1 MIQPFIVHIID
12 DDASVR
18 HGFHRL
24 MDANDL
30 QSATYA
36 SAAQFLDETDAT
48 ATAKGCILLDISMP
62 GMTGIDLQAS
72 LKNRGVT
79 LPVIA
84 VSARNDDQ
92 MRSLTR
98 QLGARFFLHK
108 PVDDQALLD
117 AIAWVCEMSYTE
129 MREGRAA

>member
-1 MIQPFIVHIID
+1 MIQPFTVHIID

-30 QSATYA
+30 KSATYA
-36 SAAQFLDETDAT
+36 TAAQFLAEAD

-62 GMTGIDLQAS
+62 GMTGVDLQAS
-72 LKNRGVT
+72 LKSRGVT

-92 MRSLTR
+92 MRYLTR

-117 AIAWVCEMSYTE
+117 AIAWVCEMSYAE